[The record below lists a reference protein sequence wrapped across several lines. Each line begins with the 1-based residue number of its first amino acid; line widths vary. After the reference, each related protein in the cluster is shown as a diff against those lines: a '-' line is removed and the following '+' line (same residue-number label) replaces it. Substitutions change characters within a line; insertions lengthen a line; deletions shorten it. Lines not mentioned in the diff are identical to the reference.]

1 MLKILGSKLDL
12 FIYLLLFLQS
22 ANFTVIKNLL
32 L

>member
-22 ANFTVIKNLL
+22 ANFTVIKNVLL
-32 L
+32 